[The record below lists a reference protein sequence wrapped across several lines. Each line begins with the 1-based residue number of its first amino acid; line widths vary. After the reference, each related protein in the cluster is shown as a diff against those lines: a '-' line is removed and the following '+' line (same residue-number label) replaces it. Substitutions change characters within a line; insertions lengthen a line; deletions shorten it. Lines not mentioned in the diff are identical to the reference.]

1 VGDDLFTTSV
11 DRLTKGMEAA
21 ACNAVLLKVNQ
32 IGTISEAFDTVK
44 LAYRNGYGLM
54 PCNSRGE
61 GVDIADYTVGLG
73 AGTVRECG
81 VGPSAN
87 RFLAIEEQLGT
98 RAKFLGK
105 EGLKQGVPFVQ
116 TVKDRQK

>member
-1 VGDDLFTTSV
+1 
-11 DRLTKGMEAA
+11 
-21 ACNAVLLKVNQ
+21 
-32 IGTISEAFDTVK
+32 VK

-81 VGPSAN
+81 VGPEAN
-87 RFLAIEEQLGT
+87 RFLAIEAELGS
-98 RAKFLGK
+98 RATFLGK
-105 EGLKQGVPFVQ
+105 DGLKRGTPIAA
-116 TVKDRQK
+116 TGRAGN